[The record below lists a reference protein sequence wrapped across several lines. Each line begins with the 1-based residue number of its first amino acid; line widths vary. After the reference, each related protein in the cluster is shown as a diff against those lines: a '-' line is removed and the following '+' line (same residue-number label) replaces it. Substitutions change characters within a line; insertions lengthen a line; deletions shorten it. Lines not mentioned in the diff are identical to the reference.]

1 MFSRTVRNISFR
13 RCEVLLQLS
22 VAKNN
27 RRKYKMK
34 KIILALCLVGTLGSL
49 AISAPASGSPS
60 QGEQIKKNIVLCG
73 HCGEVKGSTNC
84 CKADAPKCG
93 SCKLQKGSPGCCAME
108 KGKDVTLCSH
118 CGEIAGGE
126 KCCKMEGRE
135 KCSQCG
141 LFKGSP
147 GCKASCSAAK
157 GKACSTSKSCSSKKM

>member
-1 MFSRTVRNISFR
+1 M
-13 RCEVLLQLS
+13 LQLS

-27 RRKYKMK
+27 RSKHKMK
-34 KIILALCLVGTLGSL
+34 KIILALCLFSTFGSL
-49 AISAPASGSPS
+49 ALLASTSNSPS
-60 QGEQIKKNIVLCG
+60 QGEQMKKNIVLCG

-84 CKADAPKCG
+84 CKEDAQKCG
-93 SCKLQKGSPGCCAME
+93 NCKLQKGSPGCCAME

-147 GCKASCSAAK
+147 GCKAKCSSAK
-157 GKACSTSKSCSSKKM
+157 SKNCATSKSKGCSSKKM